1 MDKRLLLDARTLQI
15 MLDRLCHQLMEDHDD
30 FSQTR
35 LIGLQ
40 PRGSLFAR
48 RIRQRLEHFTGKSIP
63 LGLLDVTFYR
73 DDFRRRD
80 EPLVASVTDMP
91 FDVEKKKVILI
102 DDVLYT
108 GRTLRAGFDALLD
121 FGRPEQ
127 VQLLC
132 LIERK
137 FSRQFPIEPDYLG
150 QAVNTLNTQ
159 KVVVSWAE
167 SEGQDSVWLLSR

>member
-48 RIRQRLEHFTGKSIP
+48 RIRQRLEHFTGNSIP
-63 LGLLDVTFYR
+63 LGLLDVTFHR

-80 EPLVASVTDMP
+80 EPLVASITEMP
-91 FDVEKKKVILI
+91 FDIEKRKLSSS
-102 DDVLYT
+102 T
-108 GRTLRAGFDALLD
+108 MSFTPDALYVQASMRYLILE
-121 FGRPEQ
+121 GRSGFN
-127 VQLLC
+127 C
-132 LIERK
+132 
-137 FSRQFPIEPDYLG
+137 
-150 QAVNTLNTQ
+150 
-159 KVVVSWAE
+159 
-167 SEGQDSVWLLSR
+167 SV